1 MSTAAAWRAH
11 FSYNRYSLIAGRA
24 LARSLKEDA
33 RIAAEKRGLSS
44 LKYQTWEAGKASE
57 SQWINPPKDDDAPPK
72 KSAAV

>member
-11 FSYNRYSLIAGRA
+11 FTYNRFSLIAGRA

-33 RIAAEKRGLSS
+33 RITAEKRGLSS
-44 LKYQTWEAGKASE
+44 LKYQNWESGKASE
-57 SQWINPPKDDDAPPK
+57 SKWINPPKDADEIP

>member
-11 FSYNRYSLIAGRA
+11 FTYNRYSLIAGRA

-33 RIAAEKRGLSS
+33 RITAEKRGLSS
-44 LKYQTWEAGKASE
+44 LKYQKWEAGKASE
-57 SQWINPPKDDDAPPK
+57 AQWINPPKDAGETP